1 MHDVPAWQQR
11 FISWVNPFLEAL
23 DSKGREEMAKLYLVG
38 LMGPGDRKSLEPITN
53 RFAPGQHQR
62 LHHFISA
69 SMWNTDPLDAI
80 LMKKINDLV
89 GGPESHLIIDDTA
102 LVKQGKHSVGVAH
115 QYCGQLGKNANCQC
129 LVTLTL
135 ARDEIPVP
143 AAMQLYLPESWCTDT
158 ERRAK
163 TKVPEDRV
171 FQEKWRIAL
180 DEIDRLIAWGVQF
193 SDVLTDAGYG
203 AAAEFRHALTER
215 RLIWAVGITHQ
226 QHVYPLSVQLE
237 CANASDLAGRTRK
250 HPKPDQPSLSAKR

>member
-1 MHDVPAWQQR
+1 MHDVPAWHQR
-11 FISWVNPFLEAL
+11 FTSWVKPFLEAL
-23 DSKGREEMAKLYLVG
+23 AYKGREAMAKLYLTG
-38 LMGPGDRKSLEPITN
+38 LLGPGDRKSIEPITN

-69 SMWNTDPLDAI
+69 STWDTEPLEAV
-80 LMKKINDLV
+80 LMKKVNDLV

-129 LVTLTL
+129 VVTFTL

-143 AAMQLYLPESWCTDT
+143 AAMRLYLPKSWCNDK

-163 TKVPEDRV
+163 AKVPEDCV

-180 DEIDRLIAWGVQF
+180 D
-193 SDVLTDAGYG
+193 
-203 AAAEFRHALTER
+203 
-215 RLIWAVGITHQ
+215 
-226 QHVYPLSVQLE
+226 
-237 CANASDLAGRTRK
+237 
-250 HPKPDQPSLSAKR
+250 